1 MSKATGARQRI
12 IAAARNSILAK
23 GFGATSIDE
32 LIAEAEITKSGFFYH
47 FKDKGELARV
57 LLEEYIEEEEV
68 LFDQIFDQ
76 GRDLADDPLQAFL
89 ISLKLLARMV
99 EDLPTGHPGCLIA
112 TYCYQERL
120 FDREVRDLN
129 RKAVLAWRARFRA
142 TLDEIAER
150 YPPKEEIDLDALADM
165 VSTVLEGGIVMSKAL
180 ARPRVLSEQVLLF
193 RNLLKAMFLPEAQL
207 SRPAARA

>member
-12 IAAARNSILAK
+12 IAAARNSILEK

-76 GRDLADDPLQAFL
+76 GKDLADDPLQAFL

-180 ARPRVLSEQVLLF
+180 AKPRVLSEQVLLF

-207 SRPAARA
+207 SRPAASA